1 VTLAVRFYAVEGDN
15 MDADGGFIEVG
26 PDGLVTMPKHLG
38 WVTDLLAPVDPK
50 DFQSAS
56 TRPVGGFEKIGEDG
70 DRVIFKPVGTWDPA
84 VWIDKVRYHF
94 RTPYLRPGEVEK
106 S

>member
-1 VTLAVRFYAVEGDN
+1 MTLAVHFYAVEGEN
-15 MDADGGFIEVG
+15 LNADGGFIEVSN
-26 PDGLVTMPKHLG
+26 DGLVSVSSDLDWVVDLQAWVEPRNPK
-38 WVTDLLAPVDPK
+38 
-50 DFQSAS
+50 SAA
-56 TRPVGGFEKIGEDG
+56 TRPVGGFEKVGEDG
-70 DRVIFKPVGTWDPA
+70 DRVIFKPVGTWDAA